1 MVKRKQKYLSF
12 ALVVVAFLLV
22 ALLLLW
28 IGEEVRGRSFRV
40 DYPLPKPVP
49 REDCG
54 HRKLPLEMPGYNPT
68 AAESN
73 ELSQAFLQVVE
84 AYTNGSIST
93 LRRRMAE
100 IPPLATNVGDFAYI
114 EIVRPFLRSLDDEFL
129 SPHGMKNFS
138 SAEEFAESMRLNIEA
153 VRFLGDLALRR
164 GAYSGSLIWLDKS
177 VLRRLMQYRDR
188 FRRENRSDM
197 EARAEEFIAEWE
209 TLIESPGG
217 FTRNYMRM
225 QIALQHRHIE
235 EGGWTHEMLFHSV
248 RQFAI
253 GLLKSGY
260 KPKWLDEEYPPL
272 DTDNPK
278 NPELKAAGAI
288 D

>member
-1 MVKRKQKYLSF
+1 MVRIQKYVAF
-12 ALVVVAFLLV
+12 ALVLVAFLLV

-54 HRKLPLEMPGYNPT
+54 HRKLPLEIPGYNPT

-73 ELSQAFLQVVE
+73 ALSQAFLRVAE

-100 IPPLATNVGDFAYI
+100 VPPFVTNVADFVYI
-114 EIVRPFLRSLDDEFL
+114 ALTMPFARSFDDGFLLHHKMRDFDSVEEYAEF
-129 SPHGMKNFS
+129 
-138 SAEEFAESMRLNIEA
+138 MRLNIEMA
-153 VRFLGDLALRR
+153 RFLGDLDLRR
-164 GAYSGSLIWLDKS
+164 GAYSGMLILLDKC

-272 DTDNPK
+272 NEEK
-278 NPELKAAGAI
+278 PELKAAGAI